1 MRETS
6 RLAPG
11 TFLYFLQADDTH
23 ADRLSILRRKG
34 EGITTTVFS
43 RLASSSIS
51 ISMNG
56 VEAET
61 IYSGVETVWY
71 PMAGCLKAIN
81 AWRHLLYLECAE

>member
-1 MRETS
+1 MIRMLT
-6 RLAPG
+6 G
-11 TFLYFLQADDTH
+11 
-23 ADRLSILRRKG
+23 LSILRRKG
-34 EGITTTVFS
+34 EGTTTTVFS

-71 PMAGCLKAIN
+71 PMQDASRL
-81 AWRHLLYLECAE
+81 

>member
-11 TFLYFLQADDTH
+11 LFSISCKPMIRMLTG
-23 ADRLSILRRKG
+23 LSILRRKG
-34 EGITTTVFS
+34 EGTTTTVFS

-71 PMAGCLKAIN
+71 PMQDTSRL
-81 AWRHLLYLECAE
+81 

>member
-11 TFLYFLQADDTH
+11 LFSISCRPMIRMLTG
-23 ADRLSILRRKG
+23 LSILRRKG
-34 EGITTTVFS
+34 KGITTTVFS

-71 PMAGCLKAIN
+71 PMQDASRL
-81 AWRHLLYLECAE
+81 

>member
-11 TFLYFLQADDTH
+11 LFSISCRPMIRMLTG
-23 ADRLSILRRKG
+23 LSILRRKG
-34 EGITTTVFS
+34 ERTTTTVFS

-51 ISMNG
+51 ISMSG

-71 PMAGCLKAIN
+71 PMQDASRL
-81 AWRHLLYLECAE
+81 

>member
-11 TFLYFLQADDTH
+11 LFSISCKPMIRMLTG
-23 ADRLSILRRKG
+23 LSILRRKG
-34 EGITTTVFS
+34 EGTTTTVFS
-43 RLASSSIS
+43 RLVSSSIS

-71 PMAGCLKAIN
+71 PMQDASRL
-81 AWRHLLYLECAE
+81 